1 MLGGIDIVGWVRC
14 YKEVP
19 MVGWGRSYLLNRGEN
34 RAGAKGLLLGG
45 IYVVR
50 WGSCYK
56 VPVYG
61 RGRSCALLNWGK
73 SSSAEKADNLAVGK
87 SPILGGI
94 YVVGWGRSYKVPIY
108 GRGRSYTL
116 LINWGESRSS
126 EEGLLGS
133 GMISCKVMIGIGS
146 GEQGAIA
153 SCIGGVDNTGCE
165 QKEHQHELKIHE
177 LNRQPKKSKMKG
189 CLEIGWLFLL

>member
-1 MLGGIDIVGWVRC
+1 MLYCYGLDVIAAQAFIFFPERSKLHGSYSGVILTQNLLMLGGIDIVGWVRC
-14 YKEVP
+14 CKEVP
-19 MVGWGRSYLLNRGEN
+19 MVGWGRSYHLSRGEN

-45 IYVVR
+45 IYVIG
-50 WGSCYK
+50 WGSC
-56 VPVYG
+56 
-61 RGRSCALLNWGK
+61 
-73 SSSAEKADNLAVGK
+73 
-87 SPILGGI
+87 
-94 YVVGWGRSYKVPIY
+94 YKVPIY
-108 GRGRSYTL
+108 GRGRSYAL

-133 GMISCKVMIGIGS
+133 GMISCKVIMIGCGEYSNRIGS

-153 SCIGGVDNTGCE
+153 SCIAGVDNTGCE

-177 LNRQPKKSKMKG
+177 LNRQPKKCKTKG